1 MIDKNYT
8 IMLKHKLAR
17 FFQKIAIKLIRASNK
32 NDEPKHSEYEFECL
46 AICKNLILKEKTKLL
61 ISPISGKRYIKSDDS
76 QIFII
81 IDNRQITIVNHNYS
95 YTIELTY
102 KSFDRL
108 SKVFDNEVEIRRQIM
123 EDEIRSN
130 VKHSLTNIYQN
141 IINDKI

>member
-1 MIDKNYT
+1 MIDKNHT

-17 FFQKIAIKLIRASNK
+17 FFQKVAIKLIRASNK

-61 ISPISGKRYIKSDDS
+61 ISPISGKRYIT
-76 QIFII
+76 IVNHNF
-81 IDNRQITIVNHNYS
+81 NRQITIVNHNYS

-123 EDEIRSN
+123 EDEIKSN

-141 IINDKI
+141 ILNDKI